1 LRYLEWEKGF
11 MPAWQKRVRTEGR
24 DKFFYWTAVFGS
36 GSLKSRDEEKV
47 KLMSSAY
54 VLHDVSAYVVLAW
67 IFAKS

>member
-1 LRYLEWEKGF
+1 MRYLEWEKGF

-36 GSLKSRDEEKV
+36 KCSFHRGDGE
-47 KLMSSAY
+47 LMDSTY

-67 IFAKS
+67 IPPES